1 MQTTYILRKDKTNK
15 DGTMPIRAVITFQ
28 GARIR
33 KNIKSVK
40 TKEKHWKNQRIKPNT
55 KSETYNNHI
64 EYNQILDEF
73 QEKVNAIFRFIHLRN
88 ITPSE
93 DFILNKL
100 GDKHFGQN
108 SLAPKFFTCF
118 DEFIET
124 SKTTKALGTIKKYT
138 TVKNFLKDFQNSTGY
153 SVRFDT
159 IHIDFYEKFRDYSF
173 LKRNTLNNYF
183 GKLISIIKTF
193 MNWSLERE
201 YHENLTFKR
210 FIKPQDDIEVIYLTI
225 DELMKLYKHP
235 FKSRR
240 LEHVRDFYCLGC
252 FTGLR
257 FSDIKRLKASNV
269 FDDHLKVNIVK
280 TRSIDQK
287 IPLNKYSKSILDK
300 YVGTIYEPIPTLSSQ
315 KFNEYIKACCKGEG
329 IKTPTTITRYIGQK
343 RIDKTYPKYQ
353 LITSHTARKTFVT
366 NSLVLGMKAMVVR
379 NITGHK
385 DEASFR
391 RYVDIAEDFKRKEM
405 DNTWDKMSTTA

>member
-1 MQTTYILRKDKTNK
+1 MQTTYSLRKDKKNI
-15 DGTMPIRAVITFQ
+15 DGTIPIRAVITFQ

-40 TKEKHWKNQRIKPNT
+40 TTEKHWKNQRIKPNA
-55 KSETYNNHI
+55 KSEAYNNHI
-64 EYNQILDEF
+64 EYNKILDEF
-73 QEKVNAIFRFIHLRN
+73 QEKVNAIFRYIHLHN
-88 ITPSE
+88 ISASE
-93 DFILNKL
+93 EYVLNKL
-100 GDKHFGQN
+100 ADKHFGHN
-108 SLAPKFFTCF
+108 SLAPNFFTCF

-124 SKTTKALGTIKKYT
+124 SKTTKVQGTIKKYT
-138 TVKNFLKDFQNSTGY
+138 TVTNFLEAFQNSTGY

-159 IHIDFYEKFRDYSF
+159 INIDFYEKFRDYSF
-173 LKRNTLNNYF
+173 LERKTLNNYF
-183 GKLISIIKTF
+183 GKLVSIIKTF
-193 MNWSLERE
+193 MTWSLERG
-201 YHENLTFKR
+201 YHENLTYKR
-210 FIKPQDDIEVIYLTI
+210 FKKPQDDIEVIYLTI
-225 DELMKLYKHP
+225 DELMKLYKHE

-257 FSDIKRLKASNV
+257 FSDIKRLTTSNV
-269 FDDHLKVNIVK
+269 FDNHLKLNIVK
-280 TRSIDQK
+280 TRTIDQK

-300 YVGTIYEPIPTLSSQ
+300 YVDTIYEPIPTISSQ
-315 KFNEYIKACCKGEG
+315 KFNEYIKDCCEMVG
-329 IKTPTTITRYIGQK
+329 INTLTTITRYIGQE
-343 RIDKTYPKYQ
+343 RIDKTYPKFK

-391 RYVDIAEDFKRKEM
+391 RYVDIAEDFKRQEM
-405 DNTWDKMSTTA
+405 DNTWDKMGTSA